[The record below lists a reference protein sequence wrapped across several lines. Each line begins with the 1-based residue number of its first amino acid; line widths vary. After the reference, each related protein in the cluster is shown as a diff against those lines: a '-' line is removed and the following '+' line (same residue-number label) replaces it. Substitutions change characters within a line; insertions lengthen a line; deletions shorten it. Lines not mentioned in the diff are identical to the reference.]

1 LVNYNSSLSP
11 YRRTQTDHDE
21 QSLGTPGLRHC
32 IPLLF
37 MSNGGREIWILGRKV
52 SYFGIL
58 NAYVN
63 INCGI
68 AVDPRYLS
76 NSHFAISPVR
86 HPLSNNTIPTSV
98 CSFLICHHATMTHP
112 FPSRNSHWQFLSP
125 FPCPFFPIQL
135 NFIFY
140 LNCVSRRNKLEINL
154 SFFLSFLTVTSF
166 CLLIVDVELTVS
178 DQAQWQTHP
187 LGSLCTSDQPV
198 AETSTW
204 QHTTLAR
211 DKHP

>member
-1 LVNYNSSLSP
+1 MSKEAP
-11 YRRTQTDHDE
+11 Y
-21 QSLGTPGLRHC
+21 
-32 IPLLF
+32 
-37 MSNGGREIWILGRKV
+37 WIIARKV

-58 NAYVN
+58 NAYFNVS
-63 INCGI
+63 CGI
-68 AVDPRYLS
+68 PVDPRHPS

-86 HPLSNNTIPTSV
+86 HPLSNNTIPASV

-125 FPCPFFPIQL
+125 CPCPLFLIP
-135 NFIFY
+135 FIFNFY
-140 LNCVSRRNKLEINL
+140 LNCVTRRNKLEINL

-166 CLLIVDVELTVS
+166 SLLIVGVDLTVS
-178 DQAQWQTHP
+178 DQAQWQTHR

-204 QHTTLAR
+204 QHTTYTR
-211 DKHP
+211 DNNP